1 MNKIKNFFW
10 LCSGSSREV
19 LDQCPSEASKYAGI
33 GATVF
38 FTGIFAS
45 LASAYAFYTFTDNYW
60 ISAGLGLVWGGLI
73 FNLDRYIVS
82 SMRKTGDFSQ
92 ELKMAMPRIILAILI
107 SIVIARPLELKI
119 FEKEIQTELVT
130 MNTEIKSARIKNI
143 ENNYDIQIAA
153 LKNEVKNINGD
164 IQRKE
169 LERNDLRAIAS
180 AEADGSGGSMK
191 RNPGPIYQIKKAH
204 ADQVEQELLA
214 LSATSVTLM
223 AHKQQQIDA
232 LETARQE
239 EIAALNNPDYTGF
252 AARVEALGRLTS
264 KNGAIWM
271 ANWFIILLFI
281 AIETAPVFVK
291 LISSRGPYDYLL
303 AAEEQDYSLLWLQK
317 ATRSSSNL
325 RKKAKSLSEEE
336 KAFLNEQLSAKMSH

>member
-1 MNKIKNFFW
+1 M
-10 LCSGSSREV
+10 
-19 LDQCPSEASKYAGI
+19 LDQCPTEASKYAGI

-38 FTGIFAS
+38 FTGVFAS
-45 LASAYAFYTFTDNYW
+45 LASAYAIFTFTDNYW
-60 ISAGLGLVWGGLI
+60 ISAGLGLVWGALI

-92 ELKMAMPRIILAILI
+92 EFKMALPRIILAILI
-107 SIVIARPLELKI
+107 SVVIARPLELKI

-130 MNTEIKSARIKNI
+130 INSEIKSARIKNI
-143 ENNYDIQIAA
+143 EDGYSQQVTA
-153 LKNEVKNINGD
+153 LKSDVEQLNAA
-164 IQRKE
+164 IQQKQQ
-169 LERNDLRAIAS
+169 ERNELRAIAS

-214 LSATSVTLM
+214 LTATGVSLM
-223 AHKQQQIDA
+223 TQKRQKINA
-232 LETARQE
+232 LDTAKEE
-239 EIAALNNPDYTGF
+239 EIKALNNPDYTGF
-252 AARVEALGRLTS
+252 AARLEALGRLTS
-264 KNGAIWM
+264 KNAAIWM
-271 ANWFIILLFI
+271 ANWFIIFLFI

-303 AAEEQDYSLLWLQK
+303 ASEEQEYSLDWLHK
-317 ATRSSSNL
+317 AAKSSSSL

-336 KAFLNEQLSAKMSH
+336 KAFLNEQLSAKMSP